1 MENGNFFKISQLLVH
16 KVMIL
21 ILENCSNRM
30 IVICHYKLSL
40 TMSQELTNSIMPH
53 WRLRKPL
60 WTTIELIIIGITL
73 MLRDTLLWTMLDDFE
88 WIFGYTLRFGVHYV
102 NFKDGLKKYPNSQPT
117 DSRISLRNT
126 SHDGA
131 RILK

>member
-1 MENGNFFKISQLLVH
+1 
-16 KVMIL
+16 
-21 ILENCSNRM
+21 
-30 IVICHYKLSL
+30 
-40 TMSQELTNSIMPH
+40 MSQELTNSIMPH

-102 NFKDGLKKYPNSQPT
+102 NFKDGLKKYPELSA
-117 DSRISLRNT
+117 
-126 SHDGA
+126 H
-131 RILK
+131 